1 MTANNLVTPQDIVT
15 FSLKAAGVLGV
26 GQTALAE
33 DNSDTFAALN
43 AMIGVWN
50 RRRWL
55 IYHLIDTAVV
65 STGAM
70 SYTVGPGGSFN
81 IPRPPRLEAAFFR
94 QIVNAGQSSGSN
106 PFSPA
111 FNPQFGPSG
120 SSTNSG
126 TNVVDYPLE
135 ILQSREDYNQ
145 IALKSL
151 ISWPTYIF
159 YDASFPM
166 GNVFPWPVPQA
177 SIYSLH
183 ITTMETIR
191 TFNSF
196 SQTINLPP
204 EYFETLWTNLTIRL
218 GAIYPGASVTDDTR
232 ALAKASLAT
241 IESANTQIPRLR
253 MPGGFSRPAL
263 YNIFSDQTY

>member
-15 FSLKAAGVLGV
+15 FAQKAAGILGV

-65 STGAM
+65 STGAI
-70 SYTVGPGGSFN
+70 SYTVGPGGAFN

-94 QIVNAGQSSGSN
+94 QYPQN
-106 PFSPA
+106 
-111 FNPQFGPSG
+111 NPQ
-120 SSTNSG
+120 
-126 TNVVDYPLE
+126 VVDYPLE

-145 IALKSL
+145 IKLKTL

-159 YDASFPM
+159 YDPAMPL
-166 GNVFPWPVPQA
+166 GNVYPWPVPQA
-177 SIYSLH
+177 SIYELH
-183 ITTMETIR
+183 ITTMAVLP

-196 SQTINLPP
+196 VQTINLPP
-204 EYFETLWTNLTIRL
+204 EYFEALWSNLTIRL

-232 ALAKASLAT
+232 SIARASLAG

-253 MPGGFSRPAL
+253 MPQGISRPAL